1 MLANYGVEQSWGDDL
16 ESLGYVL
23 LYFALGS
30 LPWQGVKA
38 ATEEERN
45 ELIKQKKFGVP
56 VTKLCEG
63 LPEEFAT
70 YISYTRSLGFR
81 DKPNYAYLRKL
92 FRRAFV
98 ARGFKYDN
106 VFDWTDRLFHEMQG
120 DARAVTEIPRG

>member
-1 MLANYGVEQSWGDDL
+1 L

-38 ATEEERN
+38 ATEEQRN
-45 ELIKQKKFGVP
+45 ELIKQKKLGLP

-63 LPEEFAT
+63 LPEEFTT

-106 VFDWTDRLFHEMQG
+106 VFDWTARLFHEMQG
-120 DARAVTEIPRG
+120 DVGPVTEIPRDEF